1 MANSKKNVAEND
13 VDNKLNLDDSYKLVE
28 YCDEV
33 GNSALVFRTQDCT
46 SKDGKVFRVLA
57 IPTDEKLADGRIK
70 FCFFSPSKRL
80 QGELDDNGEVFD
92 DDYVA
97 EHQDELRLLE
107 PAGGL
112 KFGIVYVEGNNLRKL
127 ARRNSRR

>member
-1 MANSKKNVAEND
+1 MANSKKNVAENNGNNNFNFD
-13 VDNKLNLDDSYKLVE
+13 ESYKLVE

-33 GNSALVFRTQDCT
+33 GNSALVFRTQACT
-46 SKDGKVFRVLA
+46 SKEGKVFRVLA
-57 IPTDEKLADGRIK
+57 IPTDERLADGRAK
-70 FCFFSPSKRL
+70 FCFFSPSKQL

-112 KFGIVYVEGNNLRKL
+112 KFGIVYVEGSNLRKL
-127 ARRNSRR
+127 VRRNSRR